1 MNFIHRYSISTNGS
15 LTIRDVNLLD
25 NGTYICNVSNRF
37 GSDMRNTTLII
48 QQKTRIQ
55 TRPNNQEIRRGSFAI
70 FRCIALADPSLNSTI
85 DWYKDNQ
92 LLSYTGRFLKT
103 ANENTLK
110 IVDVQFDDA
119 GSYVCR
125 ASTELDFDEA
135 SATLIVQDRPN
146 RPKVRNVTCN
156 GTTSQPYAIVQW
168 DGTGL
173 N

>member
-1 MNFIHRYSISTNGS
+1 
-15 LTIRDVNLLD
+15 
-25 NGTYICNVSNRF
+25 
-37 GSDMRNTTLII
+37 MRNTTLII

-55 TRPNNQEIRRGSFAI
+55 TRPNNQEIRRGSYAI
-70 FRCIALADPSLNSTI
+70 FRCTALADPSLNSTI

-103 ANENTLK
+103 GGVENTLK

-135 SATLIVQDRPN
+135 SATLVVQDRPN
-146 RPKVRNVTCN
+146 RPKIRNVTCN
-156 GTTSQPYAIVQW
+156 GTTNQPFAIVQW
-168 DGTGL
+168 DGAGM